1 MVQRRALRYFLGTHR
16 FIPLIVVEVEY
27 GWMNCFFRQKNIMLR
42 LWNRFASME
51 NERLTKGMSVWEQAQ
66 NNQPNWTP
74 QNIFLTEINH
84 T

>member
-1 MVQRRALRYFLGTHR
+1 
-16 FIPLIVVEVEY
+16 
-27 GWMNCFFRQKNIMLR
+27 MLR
-42 LWNRFASME
+42 RFASME

-66 NNQPNWTP
+66 TNQPNWTP